1 MERSIKSLVISA
13 AVSLLLFALPHEPA
27 CAQSKSFNLARWMQ
41 TQTALLQELNRSYV
55 DSLPV
60 ERMQKAGI
68 DAMLSTLD
76 PYTIWVPEEEHEDFE
91 LMINHS
97 YGGIG
102 AIIWKPEKDGPV
114 LINEPYEGSP
124 AAMAGLRCGDE
135 IHFIDGA
142 PAAGLTASE
151 ASSKMKGKPGTK
163 VTFKVKK
170 GVSGEM
176 VDVTITRR
184 KIHLPNVEYAG
195 LLEDG
200 RTGYVLLS
208 GFTEGAAAEVRSAVA
223 SLQKKGMKELVL
235 DLRGNGGGVLQ
246 EAVEIVG
253 LFVPK
258 GSVVVKAKGNGS
270 SREEVYKTSS
280 EPLDA
285 SLPLV
290 VLVDSGSASASEI
303 VAGALQDYDRATI
316 MGARTFGKGLVQSV
330 RPMPFGGQLKLTT
343 AKYYIPSGRCVQ
355 AIDYSHRN
363 EDGSVGHIPDSL
375 THEFRTAGGRIVRD
389 GGGITP
395 DVELKGREYSRIVY
409 SLVISGVIEHYT
421 IEYCRAHE
429 SIAPVKDYHFDD
441 FDGFVRFAEK
451 SEFDARTSAMASYDR
466 MVEDLRKDGL
476 EESLAS
482 DLAVLKSKL
491 DMDKASFLR
500 LKKDEIIPLIEQ
512 EIVSRYYFQRGAVEM
527 NLRYD
532 EPLRQALSS
541 PRIAVSEPKK
551 AK

>member
-1 MERSIKSLVISA
+1 METGLKKIIA
-13 AVSLLLFALPHEPA
+13 ATALILALPLA
-27 CAQSKSFNLARWMQ
+27 SGAQSKSFNLARWMQ

-68 DAMLSTLD
+68 DAMLSVLD
-76 PYTIWVPEEEHEDFE
+76 PYTIWVPEEENEDFE
-91 LMINHS
+91 LMISHT

-102 AIIWKPEKDGPV
+102 AIIWKPDRNGPV

-124 AAMAGLRCGDE
+124 AALAGLRCGDE
-135 IHFIDGA
+135 IHYIDGV
-142 PAAGLTASE
+142 PAAGLNATE
-151 ASSKMKGKPGTK
+151 ASSRMKGKPGTK
-163 VTFKVKK
+163 VNFKVKR
-170 GVSGEM
+170 VYTGEM
-176 VDVTITRR
+176 EDITITRR

-195 LLEDG
+195 VLEDG
-200 RTGYVLLS
+200 RTGYILLS
-208 GFTEGAAAEVRSAVA
+208 GFTEGAAAEVRLA
-223 SLQKKGMKELVL
+223 LQDLQAKGISELVL

-258 GSVVVKAKGNGS
+258 GSLVVSSRGNGLVKD
-270 SREEVYKTSS
+270 EEYRTRT
-280 EPLDA
+280 EPVAA

-290 VLVDSGSASASEI
+290 VMVDSGSASASEI
-303 VAGALQDYDRATI
+303 VAGSLQDYDRATI
-316 MGARTFGKGLVQSV
+316 MGVRTFGKGLVQSV
-330 RPMPFGGQLKLTT
+330 RPMPFGGHLKITT

-375 THEFRTAGGRIVRD
+375 TREFRTAHGRPVRD

-395 DVELKGREYSRIVY
+395 DVEIKGREYSRISY
-409 SLVISGVIEHYT
+409 SLVVSGVIEHYT

-429 SIAPVKDYHFDD
+429 SIPEVKDYHFDD
-441 FDGFVRFAEK
+441 YEGFIAFAEK
-451 SEFDARTSAMASYDR
+451 SEFDARSSAMAAYDK

-476 EESLAS
+476 EEALSA
-482 DLAVLKSKL
+482 DLAALKSRL

-512 EIVSRYYFQRGAVEM
+512 EIVSRYYFQKGAVEL

-532 EPLRQALSS
+532 DALRQAL
-541 PRIAVSEPKK
+541 AKK
-551 AK
+551 

>member
-1 MERSIKSLVISA
+1 MILA
-13 AVSLLLFALPHEPA
+13 ALAAAFLAPA
-27 CAQSKSFNLARWMQ
+27 RIPANAQSKAFNLGRWMQ

-68 DAMLSTLD
+68 DAMLATLD
-76 PYTIWVPEEEHEDFE
+76 PYTIWVPEEENEDFE
-91 LMINHS
+91 LMISHT

-114 LINEPYEGSP
+114 FINEPYEGSP
-124 AAMAGLRCGDE
+124 AALAGLRCGDE

-142 PAAGLTASE
+142 TVVGLTATE
-151 ASSKMKGKPGTK
+151 ASSRMKGKPGTK
-163 VTFKVKK
+163 VNFKVKR
-170 GVSGEM
+170 VYTGEM
-176 VDVTITRR
+176 EDITITRR
-184 KIHLPNVEYAG
+184 KIHLPNVEYYG
-195 LLEDG
+195 ILEDG

-208 GFTEGAAAEVRSAVA
+208 GFTEGAASEVREAVKA
-223 SLQKKGMKELVL
+223 LQKQGMKELVL

-258 GSVVVKAKGNGS
+258 GTVAVTSKGNGFTK
-270 SREEVYKTSS
+270 EEAYVTPS
-280 EPLDA
+280 EPL
-285 SLPLV
+285 STTLPLV
-290 VLVDSGSASASEI
+290 VMVDSGSASASEI
-303 VAGALQDYDRATI
+303 VAGALQDCDRATI

-330 RPMPFGGQLKLTT
+330 RPMPFGGQLKVTT

-375 THEFRTAGGRIVRD
+375 THEFKTLHGRTVRD

-395 DVELKGREYSRIVY
+395 DVEIKGREYSRLAY
-409 SLVISGVIEHYT
+409 ALSYGGVIEHYT

-429 SIAPVKDYHFDD
+429 SIAPIADYHFDD
-441 FDGFVRFAEK
+441 YEGFIKFALG

-476 EESLAS
+476 EESFAAELSA
-482 DLAVLKSKL
+482 LKARL
-491 DMDKASFLR
+491 DMDKEAFLR

-512 EIVSRYYFQRGAVEM
+512 EIVSRYYFQKGAVLM
-527 NLRYD
+527 HLRYD
-532 EPLRQALSS
+532 DALRQALKS
-541 PRIAVSEPKK
+541 PRI
-551 AK
+551 